1 MTSEERIRGGMSI
14 SINFRE
20 VLIYLGYKGGEIPA
34 SIHADIER
42 CADLLTNAAG
52 PRTVWKRFELQRCAA
67 AEGMPGGTAK
77 GGVADAEVA
86 VPGVAVSGTTLAG
99 TTLTLQGQDIRSMLA
114 GCPSVILMA
123 ATLGSEVEKLIR
135 KAQVVNMPDAVIL
148 DACAS
153 SAIESVC
160 NEVCAEIEKS
170 VAPFYLTDRYSPGY
184 GDFPLEQ
191 QAQIFRTL
199 DVTRRI
205 GVTLT
210 DSGLMIP
217 QKSVTAVVGVSPV
230 PVTKR
235 PGGCAQCNL
244 FENCQYRK
252 DGTQCDA

>member
-34 SIHADIER
+34 SIHADIRR

-77 GGVADAEVA
+77 GGTAD
-86 VPGVAVSGTTLAG
+86 GGIFLAG

-252 DGTQCDA
+252 DGTRCDA

>member
-1 MTSEERIRGGMSI
+1 
-14 SINFRE
+14 
-20 VLIYLGYKGGEIPA
+20 
-34 SIHADIER
+34 
-42 CADLLTNAAG
+42 
-52 PRTVWKRFELQRCAA
+52 
-67 AEGMPGGTAK
+67 
-77 GGVADAEVA
+77 
-86 VPGVAVSGTTLAG
+86 
-99 TTLTLQGQDIRSMLA
+99 MLA

-170 VAPFYLTDRYSPGY
+170 VDPFYLTDRYSPGY

-230 PVTKR
+230 PVAKR
-235 PGGCAQCNL
+235 AGGCAQCNM
-244 FENCQYRK
+244 FETCQYRK